1 MAHKIRVLP
10 KGKTFRIHS
19 AACNPYNADC
29 DGDEMNMHV
38 PQTKL
43 TEAELITLVAL
54 DQHFLSPKS
63 NGPCIGLVQ
72 VADDRFG
79 LFDNSGSLIVRVL
92 DCLTI
97 QVA

>member
-1 MAHKIRVLP
+1 
-10 KGKTFRIHS
+10 
-19 AACNPYNADC
+19 
-29 DGDEMNMHV
+29 MHV

-72 VADDRFG
+72 VA
-79 LFDNSGSLIVRVL
+79 
-92 DCLTI
+92 
-97 QVA
+97 